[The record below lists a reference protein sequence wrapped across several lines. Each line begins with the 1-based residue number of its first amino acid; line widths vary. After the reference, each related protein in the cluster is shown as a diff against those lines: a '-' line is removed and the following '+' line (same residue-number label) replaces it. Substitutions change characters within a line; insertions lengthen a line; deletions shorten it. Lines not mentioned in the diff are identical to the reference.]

1 MSISRRVDKTNMGH
15 LHNGI
20 LLDCQEEE
28 NFTVATVWNDL
39 ENTILSEVSPLEED
53 KYHIIALIRGI

>member
-1 MSISRRVDKTNMGH
+1 MGH

-20 LLDCQEEE
+20 LLDCKEEE

-53 KYHIIALIRGI
+53 KYHIIALIHGI